1 MVHTEAEPQAGGGRV
16 AGTISH
22 SAASTNEGSFI
33 NHHWNMNKEMNNTNA
48 TETELLQATAR
59 ASMNQTGVSSTWA

>member
-1 MVHTEAEPQAGGGRV
+1 
-16 AGTISH
+16 
-22 SAASTNEGSFI
+22 
-33 NHHWNMNKEMNNTNA
+33 MNNTNA